1 VRVLAGRFKSP
12 VTAAVLTAV
21 AVVVAPTAVPSAANA
36 AAGSLPQVG
45 YMFWAA
51 ERPSTRGVTTDPP
64 NSCEG
69 GVGAGATAF
78 NVPVPMP
85 ALRQS

>member
-1 VRVLAGRFKSP
+1 ML
-12 VTAAVLTAV
+12 
-21 AVVVAPTAVPSAANA
+21 
-36 AAGSLPQVG
+36 G

-51 ERPSTRGVTTDPP
+51 EKPASKGVTTDPP
-64 NSCEG
+64 NSCQG

-78 NVPVPMP
+78 SVTVPMP